1 MQLDTQGNL
10 TANAAGT
17 LYTDINAIVVPATPN
32 ADPTLPFRH
41 RDVRVYSSNIDGSIT
56 PSITGDVSGTFS

>member
-1 MQLDTQGNL
+1 MPLDNQENL
-10 TANAAGT
+10 NRNAAGT
-17 LYTDINAIVVPATPN
+17 LSTDLNAIVVPATPN